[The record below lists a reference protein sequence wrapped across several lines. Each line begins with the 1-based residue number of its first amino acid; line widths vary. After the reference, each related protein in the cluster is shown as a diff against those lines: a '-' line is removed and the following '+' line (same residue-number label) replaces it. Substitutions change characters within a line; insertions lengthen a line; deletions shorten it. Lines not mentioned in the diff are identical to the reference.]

1 MVSLIVPCYNGE
13 AFIDRCIDSIL
24 SQTYKDIELIFVN
37 DGSTDN
43 TDRLINNRRAEIEQT
58 FTRFIYIKQ
67 ENQGVGAACSN
78 GFGQATG
85 EYLSLLDVDD
95 ILLPDSVKLRVD
107 YLNTHPEYALVRT
120 NGYYVQEDNV
130 DACDRLMEVNEY
142 MKVKEDVF
150 EDIFNSTTYLWPGT
164 YMIRMTVLDQLYPD
178 RKIYPSR
185 SGQNLQFVMMAAYKN
200 RAGFIDVPLMKY
212 VVRKESLSHFSS
224 GDVLQ
229 RELKALEGY
238 EDIRRYLINQY
249 LDEKETWNDRTTL
262 LYVKVR
268 MQLALKYQNKELMR
282 ENYAFM
288 RHSGARLDI
297 NTKILYYSLINPPV
311 AFCFRVVRKAER
323 ILPRI
328 KRGG

>member
-24 SQTYKDIELIFVN
+24 SQTYKDIELVFVN

-43 TDRLINNRRAEIEQT
+43 SDQLVNNRRAEIEKAL
-58 FTRFIYIKQ
+58 TRFIYIKQ

-130 DACDRLMEVNEY
+130 DACDRLMEVNDY

-200 RAGFIDVPLMKY
+200 RAGFIDMPLMKY

-224 GDVLQ
+224 GDLLQ

-282 ENYAFM
+282 ENYTFM